1 MATILRTRDR
11 WAQRPPLPS
20 TLTIRVSSGAAEG
33 RTRLSAFDAALRM
46 AGVADFNLIRLS
58 SVIPPAS
65 EVLEVAGPDQLPGRH
80 GDALYCV
87 YAAGY
92 ASTPH
97 SEAWA
102 GVAWS
107 RRRDGSGAGL
117 FVEHDGLSEG
127 DVRHELATSLEDLS
141 LTRGGHFEPDGELL
155 ASARCVERPV
165 CALVI
170 ATYRV
175 QGWNQGEDRA

>member
-1 MATILRTRDR
+1 M
-11 WAQRPPLPS
+11 PS
-20 TLTIRVSSGAAEG
+20 PLTIRVSRGAAEG
-33 RTRLSAFDAALRM
+33 RTRLSAFDAALRI

-65 EVLEVAGPDQLPGRH
+65 DVLEVTGPDQLRGAH

-107 RRRDGSGAGL
+107 RRQDDSGAGL
-117 FVEHDGLSEG
+117 FVEHDGMSEA

-141 LTRGGHFEPDGELL
+141 MTRDLAFEPAGQMLT
-155 ASARCVERPV
+155 SIRCTEKPV

-170 ATYRV
+170 ATFAAH
-175 QGWNQGEDRA
+175 GWEPK